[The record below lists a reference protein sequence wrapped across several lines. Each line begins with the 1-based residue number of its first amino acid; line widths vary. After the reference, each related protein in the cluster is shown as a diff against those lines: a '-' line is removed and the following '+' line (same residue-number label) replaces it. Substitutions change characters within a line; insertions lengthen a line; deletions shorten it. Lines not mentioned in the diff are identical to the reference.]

1 MDRQIKKLIKQ
12 AAKEHNL
19 SEIKTELIVLSQFK
33 FVRNVMEE
41 GDYKSIRLM
50 HLGKFVASPKRI
62 KQREDKKKKDELL

>member
-1 MDRQIKKLIKQ
+1 LIKQ